1 LLGSVFWYLDP
12 AADIPRLREKM
23 GQLVE
28 ASPRWDRRFFNMQ
41 VTDVKPDS
49 IEVRGLMTARDA
61 AIAFDLRCE
70 IREGLL
76 EYIRLEMPD
85 ALPKRRLEHSSPIP
99 PLVGEVAGR
108 SPDGGVSPSR

>member
-1 LLGSVFWYLDP
+1 
-12 AADIPRLREKM
+12 M

-28 ASPRWDRRFFNMQ
+28 ASTRWDRRFFNMQ

-61 AIAFDLRCE
+61 STAFDLRCE

-76 EYIRLEMPD
+76 EYIRLEMPE
-85 ALPKRRLEHSSPIP
+85 ALPKRRLEHSIP
-99 PLVGEVAGR
+99 PRHGEGPAAGWWR
-108 SPDGGVSPSR
+108 GVPLG